1 MARFPG
7 PTRPARASPLTGRGG
22 AVLLAALVLVVVGV
36 LARWWPL
43 AGTGAALVLLVVVEV
58 GAVHG
63 DRRVVASRRVEP
75 LVVHRGTPAHCV
87 VEADVPRSRLPVRRV
102 AVDLV
107 DGDPR
112 PVDLGLGRQ
121 GGHTRVTHDVETPRR
136 GLVVVGPLVIRS
148 TAALGLA
155 ATTLDV
161 GMTRQ
166 LRVLP
171 RPARVDSLPRGSRRA
186 ATGQDERVE
195 HGGTDLVGLHE
206 YVAGDDLRR
215 LHWGSSA
222 RTGVLMVRDDADP
235 AVPHVLLLLDDRVG
249 SYGAEDPGD
258 ADGPAA
264 ESFEEAVDFAAG
276 VVERALGD
284 GRHVRLQT
292 LSGRVDVDVEARP
305 ATLSAAPDPRITHA
319 LAEVSLVGSPHVAS
333 VSSRDLDIAVLVTGT
348 DVPPSEVVGML
359 AASNLP
365 VVVQVDPAP
374 QSRFGV
380 VGVVP
385 SVRAAT
391 APQLAAAWEV
401 VHG

>member
-1 MARFPG
+1 MERLPGSARLL
-7 PTRPARASPLTGRGG
+7 RATALTGRGA
-22 AVLLAALVLVVVGV
+22 AVSAAAVALGTLGG

-43 AGTGAALVLLVVVEV
+43 LGLAAALLLLVVVEV
-58 GAVHG
+58 VSVRG

-75 LVVHRGTPAHCV
+75 LVVHRGSPAHCV
-87 VEADVPRSRLPVRRV
+87 VEADVPPGRLPVRRV
-102 AVDLV
+102 AVDLL
-107 DGDPR
+107 DGEPR
-112 PVDLGLGRQ
+112 PVELGVGRH
-121 GGHTRVTHDVETPRR
+121 GGPVRVSYDVETPRR
-136 GLVVVGPLVIRS
+136 GVVVVGPLVIRS
-148 TAALGLA
+148 TSSLGLA
-155 ATTLDV
+155 ATTVDV
-161 GMTRQ
+161 GMTRL

-215 LHWGSSA
+215 LHWASSA

-235 AVPHVLLLLDDRVG
+235 AVPHVLLLLDDRAG
-249 SYGAEDPGD
+249 SYGAGAE
-258 ADGPAA
+258 

-305 ATLSAAPDPRITHA
+305 PTVSAPPDPRITHA
-319 LAEVSLVGSPHVAS
+319 LAEVALVDAAHVAS

-348 DVPPSEVVGML
+348 EVAPGEAAALL
-359 AASNLP
+359 AACGLP
-365 VVVQVDPAP
+365 VLAQVDPAP
-374 QSRFGV
+374 GSRFGA
-380 VGVVP
+380 VGTVP
-385 SVRAAT
+385 AVRAAS
-391 APQLAAAWEV
+391 APQLASAWEV